1 MAMRRI
7 GDDER
12 RARLGARHGLARPG
26 PNPVEAAR
34 SVVALHSTDPAS
46 VFLSL
51 RARVK
56 AVTPA
61 QIEKTLYVDRTLMRM
76 LGMRRTMFV
85 VPTDVAPVVQAS
97 STRDVAANQRRLYTK
112 LLGQAGLGDGAWLAE
127 IEDASE
133 KALAAR
139 GEATGSQLSAD
150 VPLLRTQIQLAE
162 GKAYGAKVNITT
174 WVLTLLAADGR
185 IVRGR
190 PRGTWSSS
198 QYHWSPVQAW
208 LPGGLAELDVDQ
220 ARVELA
226 RQWLRSY
233 GPGTVADLRWWTGWT
248 VGQVRK
254 ALAALDPVEVEISG
268 GTGLVLPGDEPPT
281 AQPKPWVALL
291 PALDPTP
298 MGWSE
303 RSWYLG
309 EHAAALFDRSGNIGP
324 SIWSDGRIV
333 GGWAQRADGEVVY
346 RLLEDVGR
354 EAASKVAAAA
364 ADLGRWIGPVR
375 VTPRFRTPLERELR
389 G

>member
-1 MAMRRI
+1 MKRI

-12 RARLGARHGLARPG
+12 RARLGVRHLLARPG
-26 PNPVEAAR
+26 PDPVEAAR
-34 SVVALHSTDPAS
+34 AVVALHSTDPAS

-56 AVTPA
+56 AATA
-61 QIEKTLYVDRTLMRM
+61 GQIEDALYVERTLMRM

-112 LLGQAGLGDGAWLAE
+112 MLGQAGLGDGAWLAE
-127 IEDASE
+127 VEAETE

-139 GEATGSQLSAD
+139 GDATGSQLSAD
-150 VPLLRTQIQLAE
+150 VPRLRTQIQLAE

-190 PRGTWSSS
+190 PRGTWASS

-208 LPGGLAELDVDQ
+208 LPQGLAELDVDH
-220 ARVELA
+220 ARVELV
-226 RQWLRSY
+226 RQWLRAY
-233 GPGTVADLRWWTGWT
+233 GPGTVADLKWWTGWT

-254 ALAALDPVEVEISG
+254 ALAHLSPVEVELTS
-268 GTGLVLPGDEPPT
+268 GTGLVLPGDEAPT
-281 AQPKPWVALL
+281 TRPKPWVALL

-309 EHAAALFDRSGNIGP
+309 GHATALFDRSGNIGP
-324 SIWSDGRIV
+324 TIWSNGRIV
-333 GGWAQRADGEVVY
+333 GGWAQRADGEVAY

-354 EAASKVAAAA
+354 EVTGKVEAAA
-364 ADLGRWIGPVR
+364 ADLGRWIGSVR
-375 VTPRFRTPLERELR
+375 VTPRFRTPLERELT